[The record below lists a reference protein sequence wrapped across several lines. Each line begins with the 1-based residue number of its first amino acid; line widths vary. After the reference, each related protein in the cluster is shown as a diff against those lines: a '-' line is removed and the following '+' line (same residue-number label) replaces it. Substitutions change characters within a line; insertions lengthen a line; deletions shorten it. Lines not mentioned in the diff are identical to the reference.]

1 MRFANYAILK
11 ARVADWLNRADL
23 TDAISD
29 FIALCEAEITE
40 RVDHPSMV
48 EIKTLTI
55 TGETVSVPCDFDGV
69 LALRINSDCV
79 RSLKFITMEQM
90 DEYPIASY
98 GVPHNYTIA
107 GGKFVFSPFPD
118 PDADPAPAASLQAR
132 LRYRSKISLLEENG
146 ANWVLEQ
153 YPAAYL
159 YGALKHAAMYLKDD
173 ERLSAWSALFDNAI
187 DTINN
192 AGRRQS
198 LGASLQTRSGVA
210 D

>member
-1 MRFANYAILK
+1 MSFTSYGALK
-11 ARVADWLNRADL
+11 TSVADWLNRADL
-23 TDAISD
+23 TAQVPD
-29 FIALCEAEITE
+29 FITLAEAEITE
-40 RVDHPSMV
+40 RVDHPDMV
-48 EIKTLTI
+48 VVKTVSI
-55 TGETVSVPCDFDGV
+55 TGETLSKPCDFDGV
-69 LALRINSDCV
+69 LSLRINSDCV

-90 DEYPIASY
+90 DDEPIAAN
-98 GVPHNYTIA
+98 GVPHKYTIA

-118 PDADPAPAASLQAR
+118 DDADPVTGR
-132 LRYRSKISLLEENG
+132 LRYRSKICLLSENG
-146 ANWVLEQ
+146 TNWVLEQ

-159 YGALKHAAMYLKDD
+159 YGALKHSAPFLQDD
-173 ERLSAWSALFDNAI
+173 PRVAVWSSLFDQAI

>member
-1 MRFANYAILK
+1 MRFASYSVLK

-29 FIALCEAEITE
+29 FIALAEDEISEAI
-40 RVDHPSMV
+40 DHPDMTV
-48 EIKTLTI
+48 IKTLSI
-55 TGETVSVPCDFDGV
+55 AGETVSKPCDFDGV
-69 LALRINSDCV
+69 LSLRINNDCV
-79 RSLKFITMEQM
+79 RSLKFITQEQM
-90 DEYPIASY
+90 DEEPIAAC
-98 GVPHNYTIA
+98 GVPEKYTIA

-118 PDADPAPAASLQAR
+118 DDADPVSAR
-132 LRYRSKISLLEENG
+132 LRYRSKICLLEENG
-146 ANWVLEQ
+146 SNWVLEQ

-159 YGALKHAAMYLKDD
+159 YGALKHAAMFLQDD
-173 ERLSAWSALFDNAI
+173 GRLSAWGALYDQAI
-187 DTINN
+187 EAINN